1 MTQSEYGLVPAA
13 TRQRMPDCPSC
24 FGWCNPKN
32 MRTTLLLSVCV
43 ALMPAVAGAQSPDA
57 RPDPLSADKAELER
71 VRLENEVSAQ
81 KLKAKLRELSEAHSK
96 LAAEYKLAEQKQ
108 RIALSK
114 LDDERARLA
123 AEVALM
129 KTKAEHQAAQLN
141 IEHRQLTLKN
151 QLDAE
156 RQKAGLSKMRAQL
169 QAEKVKHEV
178 ELAKAQRERDTL
190 KAQND
195 LEEQKGRREKMQR
208 DVQLREIGLE
218 FQRLKL
224 ARLRMQQKNSELH
237 DKVDTVKTEIEL
249 RKQKDVWR
257 ARAQR
262 DPAYPTKPFQE
273 GTLTLSDRRIP
284 LNGPI
289 FFGVADYVTERIHYF
304 NNKSSTR
311 PIFIVIDQS
320 PGGSVMEGYRI
331 VKAIETSRAPIH
343 VVVKSFAASMAAVI
357 TTMADESYAY
367 PNAIMLHHQM
377 STFQFGNMTQLAEQL
392 SISRQWE
399 KRLMGPVAKKLGIS
413 IKEFRKR
420 MYNNNSDGDWQEFGD
435 RAKKIGW
442 VKHVVHRIR
451 ETGYVEKPAE
461 RTRRRPLFAL
471 EEQRDAKGQ
480 RFVELPRLH
489 PYDLYYLHNPD
500 GYYR

>member
-1 MTQSEYGLVPAA
+1 
-13 TRQRMPDCPSC
+13 
-24 FGWCNPKN
+24 
-32 MRTTLLLSVCV
+32 
-43 ALMPAVAGAQSPDA
+43 MPAQASAQAPDAQS
-57 RPDPLSADKAELER
+57 DPLSGDKAELER
-71 VRLENEVSAQ
+71 VRLVNEVSAQ
-81 KLKAKLRELSEAHSK
+81 KLKAKLRELSEAHSR

-123 AEVALM
+123 AEIALM

-141 IEHRQLTLKN
+141 IEHKQLALKN

-156 RQKAGLSKMRAQL
+156 RQKASLSKMRARL
-169 QAEKVKHEV
+169 EAEKVKHDV

-195 LEEQKGRREKMQR
+195 LEEQKGRREKMER
-208 DVQLREIGLE
+208 DSQLRDIGLE

-224 ARLRMQQKNSELH
+224 AKLRLQQKNDELRE
-237 DKVDTVKTEIEL
+237 KVNEVKTEIEL
-249 RKQKDVWR
+249 RNQKDVWR

-262 DPAYPTKPFQE
+262 DPAYPANPFQE

-304 NNKSSTR
+304 NNKSTTR
-311 PIFIVIDQS
+311 PIFIVIDRC

-357 TTMADESYAY
+357 TTMADESYVY

-377 STFQFGNMTQLAEQL
+377 STFQFGNMTQIAEQL
-392 SISRQWE
+392 AIARQWE
-399 KRLMGPVAKKLGIS
+399 KRLMGPVAKKLGLS
-413 IKEFRKR
+413 IKEFRAR
-420 MYNNNSDGDWQEFGD
+420 MYKNNSDGDWEEFGD

-442 VKHVVHRIR
+442 AKHVVQRIR
-451 ETGYVEKPAE
+451 ETGYVEKPE
-461 RTRRRPLFAL
+461 DRPNRRSLFAL
-471 EEQRDAKGQ
+471 EERKDDKGR
-480 RFVELPRLH
+480 RFVELPRLQ